1 MNRFHTF
8 SGASIVNFEEVN
20 AGRDKIQRKPN
31 TCIPSNCLDFISTHA
46 LIG

>member
-8 SGASIVNFEEVN
+8 SGAYVNFEDVN

-31 TCIPSNCLDFISTHA
+31 TCIH
-46 LIG
+46 LIA

>member
-8 SGASIVNFEEVN
+8 SGASIVNFEEAN

-31 TCIPSNCLDFISTHA
+31 TCIY
-46 LIG
+46 LIA